1 MSSAMVA
8 SCTSR
13 ERTDSKIATFLV
25 DPGGGPLFQDF
36 HDAGIRHEH
45 GVTRLQGTLRAKKLS
60 AGGQSSR
67 AHAATSVIF
76 DDTFLVPLQEF
87 ISEEVD
93 DSRKALRAWGVSES
107 LCADGAWV
115 CPACALKSSR
125 RKEDWRRH
133 FDRTH
138 CRVVNGTPSTKQQR
152 LIQALWL
159 QSERKLARSQMF
171 GERGAQTDER
181 RYLHSSAQCMLDQLR
196 RSPSWATSLVSLAPR
211 TVHKNVTHFDEH
223 IKLFLDS
230 EDTRFILRQDT
241 HRFHTL
247 GAHCVCSD
255 RFFNHRVRFILASRH
270 TRSQLRVIERTKEL
284 CGWMGHLVPT
294 DGSLWLTLREDL
306 FAHPVIKQ
314 ARLHCKGAAD
324 KVVLAIDGQ
333 YSTQV
338 NILYQVPHGSRISET
353 VGQAGDARVLLSVM
367 RADSIIHL
375 HVAPDEGIEHQRIA
389 LNSAV
394 GDHRPRDTRLLLSD
408 SPLNLDVPD
417 INQDFGSLE
426 CIGSDPLHVALRLE
440 KASNQKKNRLSKRVG
455 PCMSELTATTGRM
468 TSAAWPSPAI

>member
-1 MSSAMVA
+1 
-8 SCTSR
+8 
-13 ERTDSKIATFLV
+13 
-25 DPGGGPLFQDF
+25 
-36 HDAGIRHEH
+36 
-45 GVTRLQGTLRAKKLS
+45 
-60 AGGQSSR
+60 
-67 AHAATSVIF
+67 
-76 DDTFLVPLQEF
+76 
-87 ISEEVD
+87 
-93 DSRKALRAWGVSES
+93 
-107 LCADGAWV
+107 
-115 CPACALKSSR
+115 
-125 RKEDWRRH
+125 
-133 FDRTH
+133 
-138 CRVVNGTPSTKQQR
+138 
-152 LIQALWL
+152 
-159 QSERKLARSQMF
+159 
-171 GERGAQTDER
+171 
-181 RYLHSSAQCMLDQLR
+181 MLDQLR

-353 VGQAGDARVLLSVM
+353 VGQGRDARVLLSVM

-394 GDHRPRDTRLLLSD
+394 GDHPPRDTRLLLSD
-408 SPLNLDVPD
+408 SPYTRTSGV
-417 INQDFGSLE
+417 SSASAATR
-426 CIGSDPLHVALRLE
+426 CTLHCDWRRHRIKRIIVCRRLWGH
-440 KASNQKKNRLSKRVG
+440 ACPSSRMV
-455 PCMSELTATTGRM
+455 TATTGRI